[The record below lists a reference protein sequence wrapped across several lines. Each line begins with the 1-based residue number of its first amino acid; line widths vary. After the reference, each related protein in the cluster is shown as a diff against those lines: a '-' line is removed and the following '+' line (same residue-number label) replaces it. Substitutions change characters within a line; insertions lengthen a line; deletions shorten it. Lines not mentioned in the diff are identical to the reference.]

1 MKAMGLTRLCLV
13 APSRF
18 PSAEAT
24 AMAAGADEVLYH
36 AGVHASLPEAL
47 AGCGLVVG
55 TSARRR
61 GIAWPEATPGAAAAE
76 ILDAARHGE
85 VALVF
90 GPERSGLANTDLETC
105 QLMVRIPTAPDFSSL
120 NLAAAVQIMAYEIR
134 QAALDAGPMGQ
145 RPEARSATAEELGQ
159 LYDHLEETLVAV
171 GFLDRAKPGRLM
183 HRLKRLFNRARL
195 DQNELNILRGF
206 LAAVQGRRGK
216 VHPVNESIGRGSGGS
231 RRKGTPGSRRPSPPA
246 SRSPAS

>member
-1 MKAMGLTRLCLV
+1 MGLTRLCLV

-24 AMAAGADEVLYH
+24 AMAAGADDVLYH
-36 AGVHASLPEAL
+36 AGVHASVPEAL
-47 AGCGLVVG
+47 AGSGLVVG

-61 GIAWPEATPGAAAAE
+61 GIAWPEAGPRAAAAQV
-76 ILDAARHGE
+76 LDAARHGE

-90 GPERSGLANTDLETC
+90 GPEHSGLANTELESC
-105 QLMVRIPTAPDFSSL
+105 QLMVCIPTAPDFSSL
-120 NLAAAVQIMAYEIR
+120 NLAAAVQIMAYEVR
-134 QAALDAGPMGQ
+134 QAALDAGPTNQ
-145 RPEARSATAEELGQ
+145 RPEARSATSEEIGQ

-206 LAAVQGRRGK
+206 LAAVQGR
-216 VHPVNESIGRGSGGS
+216 ERGSG
-231 RRKGTPGSRRPSPPA
+231 
-246 SRSPAS
+246 

>member
-1 MKAMGLTRLCLV
+1 MSRVRVVLVRPTHPGNIGASARAMKTMGLTRLCLV

-24 AMAAGADEVLYH
+24 AMAAGADDVLYH

-47 AGCGLVVG
+47 AGSGLVVG

-61 GIAWPEATPGAAAAE
+61 GIAWPEAGPRAAAAQV
-76 ILDAARHGE
+76 LDAARHGE

-90 GPERSGLANTDLETC
+90 GPEHSGLANTEIESC
-105 QLMVRIPTAPDFSSL
+105 QLMVCIPTVPDFSSL
-120 NLAAAVQIMAYEIR
+120 NLAAAVQIMAYEVR
-134 QAALDAGPMGQ
+134 QAALDAGPMSQ

-159 LYDHLEETLVAV
+159 LYAHLEETLVAV

-206 LAAVQGRRGK
+206 LAAVQGRGK
-216 VHPVNESIGRGSGGS
+216 GSG
-231 RRKGTPGSRRPSPPA
+231 
-246 SRSPAS
+246 

>member
-1 MKAMGLTRLCLV
+1 MGLTRLCLV

-24 AMAAGADEVLYH
+24 AMAAGADDVLYH
-36 AGVHASLPEAL
+36 AGVHASVPEAL
-47 AGCGLVVG
+47 AGSGLVVG

-61 GIAWPEATPGAAAAE
+61 GIAWPEAAPRAAAAQV
-76 ILDAARHGE
+76 LDAAQHGE

-90 GPERSGLANTDLETC
+90 GPEHSGLANIEIERC
-105 QLMVRIPTAPDFSSL
+105 QLMVCIPTVPDFSSL
-120 NLAAAVQIMAYEIR
+120 NLAAAVQIIAYEVR
-134 QAALDAGPMGQ
+134 QAALDAEPMSQ
-145 RPEARSATAEELGQ
+145 RPEARSAAAEELGQ
-159 LYDHLEETLVAV
+159 LYAHLEETLVAV

-206 LAAVQGRRGK
+206 LAAVQGR
-216 VHPVNESIGRGSGGS
+216 ERGSG
-231 RRKGTPGSRRPSPPA
+231 
-246 SRSPAS
+246 

>member
-1 MKAMGLTRLCLV
+1 MKTMGLTRLCLV
-13 APSRF
+13 VPSRF

-24 AMAAGADEVLYH
+24 AMAAGADDVLYH

-47 AGCGLVVG
+47 AGSGLVVG

-61 GIAWPEATPGAAAAE
+61 GIAWPEAGPRAAAGDV
-76 ILDAARHGE
+76 LDAARHGE

-90 GPERSGLANTDLETC
+90 GPEHSGLANTELECC

-120 NLAAAVQIMAYEIR
+120 NLAAAVQIMAYEVR
-134 QAALDAGPMGQ
+134 RAALDAGPMSH
-145 RPEARSATAEELGQ
+145 RPEARSATAEELEQ
-159 LYDHLEETLVAV
+159 LYTHLEETLVAV

-206 LAAVQGRRGK
+206 LAAVQGRGK
-216 VHPVNESIGRGSGGS
+216 ESS
-231 RRKGTPGSRRPSPPA
+231 
-246 SRSPAS
+246 

>member
-1 MKAMGLTRLCLV
+1 MGLTRLCLV

-24 AMAAGADEVLYH
+24 AMAAGADDVLYH
-36 AGVHASLPEAL
+36 AGVHACVPEAL
-47 AGCGLVVG
+47 AGSGLVVG

-61 GIAWPEATPGAAAAE
+61 GIAWPEAGPRAAAAQL
-76 ILDAARHGE
+76 LDAARHGE

-90 GPERSGLANTDLETC
+90 GPEHSGLANIEIESC
-105 QLMVRIPTAPDFSSL
+105 QLMVCIPTVPDFSSL
-120 NLAAAVQIMAYEIR
+120 NLAAAVQIMAYEVR
-134 QAALDAGPMGQ
+134 QAALDAEPMSQ
-145 RPEARSATAEELGQ
+145 RPEARSAAAEELGQ
-159 LYDHLEETLVAV
+159 LYAHLEETLVAV

-206 LAAVQGRRGK
+206 LAAVQGR
-216 VHPVNESIGRGSGGS
+216 ERGSG
-231 RRKGTPGSRRPSPPA
+231 
-246 SRSPAS
+246 

>member
-1 MKAMGLTRLCLV
+1 MKTMGLTRLCLV
-13 APSRF
+13 AASRF

-24 AMAAGADEVLYH
+24 AMAAGADDVLYH

-47 AGCGLVVG
+47 AGSGLVVG

-61 GIAWPEATPGAAAAE
+61 GIAWPEAGPRAAAAQV
-76 ILDAARHGE
+76 LDAARHGE

-90 GPERSGLANTDLETC
+90 GPEHSGLANTELECC

-120 NLAAAVQIMAYEIR
+120 NLAAAVQIMAYEVR
-134 QAALDAGPMGQ
+134 RAALDAGPMSP
-145 RPEARSATAEELGQ
+145 RPEARSATAEELEQ
-159 LYDHLEETLVAV
+159 LYAHLEETLVAV

-183 HRLKRLFNRARL
+183 PRLKRLFNRARL

-206 LAAVQGRRGK
+206 LAAVQGRGK
-216 VHPVNESIGRGSGGS
+216 RTG
-231 RRKGTPGSRRPSPPA
+231 
-246 SRSPAS
+246 

>member
-1 MKAMGLTRLCLV
+1 MKTMGLTRLCLV

-24 AMAAGADEVLYH
+24 AMAAGADDVLYH
-36 AGVHASLPEAL
+36 AGVHASVPEAL
-47 AGCGLVVG
+47 AGSGLVVG

-61 GIAWPEATPGAAAAE
+61 GIAWPEAGPRAAAAQ
-76 ILDAARHGE
+76 ILEAARHGE

-90 GPERSGLANTDLETC
+90 GPEHSGLANTEIESC

-134 QAALDAGPMGQ
+134 QAALDAPMSQ

-159 LYDHLEETLVAV
+159 LYAHLEETLVAV
-171 GFLDRAKPGRLM
+171 GFLERAKPGRLM

-206 LAAVQGRRGK
+206 FAAVQGRGK
-216 VHPVNESIGRGSGGS
+216 GSG
-231 RRKGTPGSRRPSPPA
+231 
-246 SRSPAS
+246 